1 MQNETVPLFPWQL
14 LALSLTHC
22 VPLYQI
28 SKLSIHSKIICH
40 SGCLRFDLICHSFSQ
55 KETMLIL
62 LTNLTLRS
70 STKQRKKNVR
80 MNTELS
86 YPFKFYYGFSK
97 FSVIITDY
105 GDTQEA
111 WQCNFGC
118 IFPDEQTAR
127 LSVQTMASCL
137 KSQWNQRSFRHN

>member
-1 MQNETVPLFPWQL
+1 
-14 LALSLTHC
+14 
-22 VPLYQI
+22 
-28 SKLSIHSKIICH
+28 
-40 SGCLRFDLICHSFSQ
+40 
-55 KETMLIL
+55 MLIL

-97 FSVIITDY
+97 FSVIITGY

-111 WQCNFGC
+111 
-118 IFPDEQTAR
+118 
-127 LSVQTMASCL
+127 
-137 KSQWNQRSFRHN
+137 